1 MNKAYQIPSLSN
13 CLPFFI
19 IFLWGFG
26 QILPYSNWYLHGVA
40 LPDFLAI
47 LYLAFFIYFDEKFR
61 NKISRALIRHWY
73 PMTLTLSLIVVLTF
87 STILNYEGPTSYIP
101 YLLLSIFRSGY
112 FFMVAILVSIW
123 AEQEERRNLLII
135 FYLLSLILV
144 LSWYVINSHSNESLG
159 LWGKICSLP
168 IIDQRNVVG
177 NLMGVGLIFSTL
189 LLLESGLV
197 FGFISAVFFMVL
209 IYFLLF
215 TYSKGAWL
223 IGLVTLFG
231 YLPLLLHRKILA
243 FVFICFAVIFLQ
255 LHGSQIKCLFDAK
268 MVRNADS
275 ISERLS
281 YALNASSDAIK
292 NPYGKGIGWAIPGT
306 KNTQSTTD
314 TKNEV
319 GLTGFSSY
327 NNPHSAFLHILQAGG
342 WVAFGLYILL
352 FIYPFY
358 LLLLLRGWRFKIF
371 AIVSGCAFFIS
382 GVTQLQ
388 IYSQQF
394 YWIFTGLVF
403 SLTLKSVE
411 NR

>member
-1 MNKAYQIPSLSN
+1 
-13 CLPFFI
+13 
-19 IFLWGFG
+19 
-26 QILPYSNWYLHGVA
+26 
-40 LPDFLAI
+40 
-47 LYLAFFIYFDEKFR
+47 
-61 NKISRALIRHWY
+61 
-73 PMTLTLSLIVVLTF
+73 
-87 STILNYEGPTSYIP
+87 
-101 YLLLSIFRSGY
+101 
-112 FFMVAILVSIW
+112 MVAILVSIW

-231 YLPLLLHRKILA
+231 YLPLLLNRKILA